1 MLQAAADHM
10 VTTVS
15 EASRILG
22 RDIVDVMILG
32 LLVTSPG
39 KLSVL
44 GLADSLNIPRETCRR
59 RVIQLRKDGWIQ
71 PRRLALVGLEASSH
85 AERLCEC
92 AKMFTRRT
100 ERFAWDTALRL
111 GPPPTEGA
119 TAASLAP
126 LDVSPAS
133 R

>member
-1 MLQAAADHM
+1 MLQAAADHL

-32 LLVTSPG
+32 LLATSPE

-59 RVIQLRKDGWIQ
+59 RVVQLRKDGWVQ
-71 PRRLALVGLEASSH
+71 PRRLALVGTEANPH

-92 AKMFTRRT
+92 AKMFARRT
-100 ERFAWDTALRL
+100 ERFALDTAMRL
-111 GPPPTEGA
+111 EPPPTESVAALGA
-119 TAASLAP
+119 GA
-126 LDVSPAS
+126 LDVTPAN